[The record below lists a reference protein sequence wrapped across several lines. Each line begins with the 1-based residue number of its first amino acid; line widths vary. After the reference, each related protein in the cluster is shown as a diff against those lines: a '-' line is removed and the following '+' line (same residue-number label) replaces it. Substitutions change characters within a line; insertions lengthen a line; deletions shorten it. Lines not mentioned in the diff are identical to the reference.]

1 MDGVV
6 RGRRAE
12 LPRVSRM
19 RAASVRRAVPTF
31 HLICARGTPQTYPV
45 EPEATG
51 HVAIVSLVHA
61 SAPEVPRPAAATIV
75 RRIQPS
81 RGIVVVNWGELW
93 HYRELLWTLMWRDIR
108 ARYKQTYLGPMWA
121 ILKPLISM
129 VLMAAIFGGLA
140 GFTSGAK
147 GIPYPLFLYSGLII
161 WTYFLTAMPGAS
173 QALLNNASIL
183 GKIYFPRLYA
193 PIGQVTAPLVDF
205 VISFFVVFGLFGYY
219 GRWPSWHIVFLPLF
233 VLLAVFASL
242 GFGVWLCGI
251 SVRYRDIP
259 YAIPFALQLWFYVTP
274 VLYPVTRLPQ
284 PYRSLMAINPMT
296 SVIDGFRW
304 SLLGVAKPNVPILLI
319 RGGVVILVLISGL
332 YVVRRAERT
341 IVDMF

>member
-1 MDGVV
+1 
-6 RGRRAE
+6 
-12 LPRVSRM
+12 
-19 RAASVRRAVPTF
+19 
-31 HLICARGTPQTYPV
+31 
-45 EPEATG
+45 
-51 HVAIVSLVHA
+51 VSLVQQA
-61 SAPEVPRPAAATIV
+61 AVSDAPRPASATAV

-81 RGIVVVNWGELW
+81 RGIVVMNWKELW

-129 VLMAAIFGGLA
+129 VLMSAVFGGLA
-140 GFTSGAK
+140 GFTSGAPN
-147 GIPYPLFLYSGLII
+147 IPYPLFLYAGMII
-161 WTYFLTAMPGAS
+161 WTYFITALPGAS

-205 VISFFVVFGLFGYY
+205 VISFVVVFGLFAYFGK
-219 GRWPSWHIVFLPLF
+219 WPSWHIVFLPAF
-233 VLLAVFASL
+233 VLLAVCASL
-242 GFGVWLCGI
+242 GFGIWLCGI

-274 VLYPVTRLPQ
+274 VIYPVSRLPE

-304 SLLGVAKPNVPILLI
+304 SLLGISTRNLPVLFVSSGL
-319 RGGVVILVLISGL
+319 VVLVLVTGL
-332 YVVRRAERT
+332 YAFRRAERT
-341 IVDMF
+341 VVDMF

>member
-1 MDGVV
+1 MFFVQQAVV
-6 RGRRAE
+6 SDA
-12 LPRVSRM
+12 
-19 RAASVRRAVPTF
+19 
-31 HLICARGTPQTYPV
+31 
-45 EPEATG
+45 
-51 HVAIVSLVHA
+51 
-61 SAPEVPRPAAATIV
+61 PRPGSATAV

-81 RGIVVVNWGELW
+81 RGLVVMNWRELW
-93 HYRELLWTLMWRDIR
+93 QYRELLWTLMWRDIR

-129 VLMAAIFGGLA
+129 VLMAAVFGGLA
-140 GFTSGAK
+140 GFTSGARNV
-147 GIPYPLFLYSGLII
+147 PYPLFLYSGLII
-161 WTYFLTAMPGAS
+161 WTYFLTALPGAS

-205 VISFFVVFGLFGYY
+205 VIAFVVVIGLFGYY

-242 GFGVWLCGI
+242 GFGIWLCGI

-259 YAIPFALQLWFYVTP
+259 YVIPFALQLWFYVTP
-274 VLYPVTRLPQ
+274 VLYPIGRLPE

-296 SVIDGFRW
+296 SVIEGVRW
-304 SLLGVAKPNVPILLI
+304 SLLDISKPNMTILLVSS
-319 RGGVVILVLISGL
+319 GLVILVLATGM
-332 YVVRRAERT
+332 YAFRRAERT

>member
-1 MDGVV
+1 MSPVQQAVV
-6 RGRRAE
+6 SDA
-12 LPRVSRM
+12 
-19 RAASVRRAVPTF
+19 
-31 HLICARGTPQTYPV
+31 
-45 EPEATG
+45 
-51 HVAIVSLVHA
+51 
-61 SAPEVPRPAAATIV
+61 PRPASATAV

-81 RGIVVVNWGELW
+81 RGIVVMNWKELW

-121 ILKPLISM
+121 VLKPLISM
-129 VLMAAIFGGLA
+129 VLMSAVFGGLA
-140 GFTSGAK
+140 GFTSGAPN
-147 GIPYPLFLYSGLII
+147 IPYPLFLYAGMII
-161 WTYFLTAMPGAS
+161 WTYFITALPGAS

-205 VISFFVVFGLFGYY
+205 VISFLVVFGLFAYFGK
-219 GRWPSWHIVFLPLF
+219 WPSWHIVFLPAF
-233 VLLAVFASL
+233 ILLAVLASL
-242 GFGVWLCGI
+242 GFGIWLCGI

-274 VLYPVTRLPQ
+274 VIYPVSRVPE

-304 SLLGVAKPNVPILLI
+304 SLLGISTPNLPVLFISSGL
-319 RGGVVILVLISGL
+319 VVLVLVSGL
-332 YVVRRAERT
+332 YAFRRAERT
-341 IVDMF
+341 VVDMF